1 MKSSPHGA
9 RTSAVEVTHIDAFG
23 IWVLVQG
30 KEYFLPY
37 DRFPWFHDAKVGD
50 ILAVELLHKDHL
62 RWPSLD
68 VDLSLQSLGNP
79 DGFPLVYK

>member
-23 IWVLVQG
+23 VWVLALE

-37 DRFPWFHDAKVGD
+37 GQFPWFRDAKVRD
-50 ILAVELLHKDHL
+50 ILAVELLHGDHL
-62 RWPSLD
+62 RWPVLD
-68 VDLSLQSLGNP
+68 VDLSLESLGNP
-79 DGFPLVYK
+79 DGFPLVNK